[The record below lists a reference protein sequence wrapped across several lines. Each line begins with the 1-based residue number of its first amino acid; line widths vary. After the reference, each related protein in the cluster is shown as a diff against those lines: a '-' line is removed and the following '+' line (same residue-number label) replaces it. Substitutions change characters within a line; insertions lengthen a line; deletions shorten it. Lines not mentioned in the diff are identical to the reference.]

1 MNKIRTIRDINGIVI
16 MCDLGLYSYKGL
28 ISPELFPPQLKHKY
42 VEITNKAIEN
52 FNKTLNDSQIIN
64 SYFEFENFTLEK
76 NNFIINYELYNDY
89 IALKQLIK
97 IPLIKTV
104 KTIEDFLAE
113 QNYDINELHNKVI
126 DFDVKNKTLTDE
138 NLLSKTEIVNLK
150 AEVIN
155 LKLEIDKIKVEI
167 TELKSKNTSSNLL
180 QQPNQFTFTTQPTVT
195 GLTNNTQTSFNG
207 LTNNT
212 KPSFNGL
219 SNNNQPTFNVPQ
231 TNTQLTFQ
239 PNNTQISFNG
249 FTNSKQTTSKTVP
262 EIKPFSSLISENK
275 KEIINQPTNNTTAT
289 LNALKDAESQH
300 ALGF

>member
-97 IPLIKTV
+97 IQLIKTV

-113 QNYDINELHNKVI
+113 QNYDINELHNKII
-126 DFDVKNKTLTDE
+126 DCDNKNKTLTDE
-138 NLLSKTEIVNLK
+138 NILSKAEITNLK
-150 AEVIN
+150 SEVIN

-167 TELKSKNTSSNLL
+167 TELKSKNISSNST
-180 QQPNQFTFTTQPTVT
+180 QQSIKNQLTFPTTQPIFNTSAN
-195 GLTNNTQTSFNG
+195 LLNNNITNNS
-207 LTNNT
+207 
-212 KPSFNGL
+212 
-219 SNNNQPTFNVPQ
+219 QPTFNSQP
-231 TNTQLTFQ
+231 TNNSQPTFNTLNNKLSFNSQLT
-239 PNNTQISFNG
+239 NNKQISNVL
-249 FTNSKQTTSKTVP
+249 VP
-262 EIKPFSSLISENK
+262 ETKPFSPLIIENK
-275 KEIINQPTNNTTAT
+275 KETNNQSTNNLSINTTPSSLQA
-289 LNALKDAESQH
+289 AQDAESQH